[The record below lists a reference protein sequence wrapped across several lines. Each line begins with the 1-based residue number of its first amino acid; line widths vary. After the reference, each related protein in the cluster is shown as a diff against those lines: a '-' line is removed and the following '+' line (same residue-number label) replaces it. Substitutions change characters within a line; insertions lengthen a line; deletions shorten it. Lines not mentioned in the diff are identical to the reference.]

1 MKPVYKEFKN
11 DEEVVNAVNSLKT
24 QGVHEDNIYVIT
36 HDDDRTNR
44 VADNADANTVGVS
57 ETGLGTSIKNVFRK
71 KGDELR
77 AKFEELGFS
86 HEEAELLEDKLDQ
99 GQIILAF
106 KDAPST
112 VTI

>member
-1 MKPVYKEFKN
+1 MKPIYKEFKN
-11 DEEVVNAVNSLKT
+11 DEEVVTAVSSLKS
-24 QGVHEDNIYVIT
+24 QGVEEDNIYVIT

-44 VADNADANTVGVS
+44 VADNADANTVGVN

-86 HEEAELLEDKLDQ
+86 QQEAESLENKLDE
-99 GQIILAF
+99 GKIILAV
-106 KDAPST
+106 KDAPT
-112 VTI
+112 TLNI